1 MQRIYPA
8 ILSGGTGT
16 RLWPLSRQQTPK
28 QLLSLAGSQTLIQNT
43 LFRTLG
49 REFRTPLV
57 VCHADHRFMIAEQ
70 MREIGITDAQILLEP
85 LGRNTAPAAAAAA
98 LTILQH
104 DPDALILVLP
114 ADHAVQ
120 NTEAFHQAVVA
131 ASGPA
136 SEGALVTFGIAPTR
150 PETGYGY
157 IHRGEPL
164 EGHAAFEVTRFV
176 EKPDAATA
184 RTYLA
189 DGGYLWNSGMFLFRA
204 DTYVTELERWEP
216 DLLVNCRQAVAQGQQ
231 ETDFFRLAEA
241 PFKSCRSISIDYA
254 VMERTERAVVV
265 PTSMGWSDIGSW
277 SALWDASSKDDSGN
291 AVHGQVLHSG
301 TRGSYLRSEGPM
313 LAAVGI
319 ENIAVIAT
327 QDAVLV
333 CSRDAAQDV
342 KGIVEL
348 LERQGGSLHIHH
360 PRVERPWGSYEVI
373 GKGDGYQVKRIIV
386 NPGEKLS
393 LQMHHK
399 RAEHWVV
406 VAGKALVTCGDE
418 TFPLGEN
425 QTAFIPQGA
434 RHRLENPGAEPLH
447 LIEVQ
452 YGSYLGEDD
461 IVRFEDSYGR

>member
-1 MQRIYPA
+1 MFTQVEKLEMQRIYPV

-16 RLWPLSRQQTPK
+16 RLWPLSRQQAPK
-28 QLLSLAGSQTLIQNT
+28 QLLSLAGPQTLIQET
-43 LFRTLG
+43 LFRTRG
-49 REFRTPLV
+49 HGFHAPLV

-98 LTILQH
+98 LTIFQR
-104 DPDALILVLP
+104 DSDALMLVLP
-114 ADHAVQ
+114 ADHTVQ
-120 NTEAFHQAVVA
+120 DIEAFHQAVVA

-136 SEGALVTFGIAPTR
+136 SEGALVTFGIAPTH

-157 IHRGEPL
+157 IQRGEPL
-164 EGHAAFEVTRFV
+164 MGHAAFEVTRFV
-176 EKPDAATA
+176 EKPDATKAQ
-184 RTYLA
+184 TYLA

-204 DTYVTELERWEP
+204 DTYLTELERWEP
-216 DLLVNCRQAVAQGQQ
+216 DLLANCRQAVAQGQQ

-277 SALWDASSKDDSGN
+277 SALWDASSKDDNGN

-333 CSRDAAQDV
+333 CGRDAA
-342 KGIVEL
+342 G
-348 LERQGGSLHIHH
+348 RGGRRSRGDLVAVT
-360 PRVERPWGSYEVI
+360 RRGQRNAGSENANA
-373 GKGDGYQVKRIIV
+373 Q
-386 NPGEKLS
+386 
-393 LQMHHK
+393 
-399 RAEHWVV
+399 
-406 VAGKALVTCGDE
+406 GDE
-418 TFPLGEN
+418 QSVRPIHLGVLNASGLTRRQRRGRGVGIGYE
-425 QTAFIPQGA
+425 QTRRQSNRRNGPHQNILLFVPS
-434 RHRLENPGAEPLH
+434 EPIWL
-447 LIEVQ
+447 
-452 YGSYLGEDD
+452 
-461 IVRFEDSYGR
+461 